1 MLSRVVRLA
10 GTVSDYT
17 VGTAIVLTHLA
28 LAGRARRLKAAEQPR
43 Y

>member
-1 MLSRVVRLA
+1 MLSRMVRLA

-28 LAGRARRLKAAEQPR
+28 LAGRQRRR
-43 Y
+43 R